1 VLTSCPKGSV
11 LTNRQGAGAGSAYVA
26 GSFFVSGVLT
36 YIFQGLST
44 RFLGKVGYG
53 ELIILWSTTFLVVQ
67 VLWIGIS
74 QTLGRYVSEREAR
87 GEDWRP
93 VILSTRRLQIWVLA
107 AFLLVCSLV
116 SPFLVHGLFN
126 GSWFIMLAFLAAVAA
141 YAPEYFR
148 RGTFSGHRQFARLG
162 ALHVAESSSR
172 ALITAIL
179 LVAGAGVVGPAIAIV
194 LAPLIGVLLIRPA
207 SGSPPEKEGEVFSA
221 VGAFAFAG
229 PVLACVAF
237 AQLLMNGG
245 PILVSLLDGTRA
257 QVGVFGAAL
266 ILTRVPQYVLSPVI
280 GALLP
285 HASRILATEGLR
297 AFDRFVGKAAGIA
310 VLVGILMVWGTW
322 LLGEWGMRLFA
333 PDFDASR
340 GLLVGLAALAASYI
354 LSDTL
359 NQALFARGQTR
370 LAVLGWLVAL
380 PICGVCLALLNTG
393 ILERVSYSLALAA
406 LAAAASQAA
415 FYLAIRKLPA
425 PDPGA
430 GRPPNQ
436 KGGEVSP
443 ENGDAGGTEGYEPRD

>member
-1 VLTSCPKGSV
+1 MSIMRNLLGASK
-11 LTNRQGAGAGSAYVA
+11 RQQGAGAGSAYVA

-44 RFLGKVGYG
+44 RFLGKAGYG
-53 ELIILWSTTFLVVQ
+53 DLIILWSTTFLVAQ

-93 VILSTRRLQIWVLA
+93 VILSARRLQISLLA
-107 AFLLVCSLV
+107 AFLSVSLLA
-116 SPFLVHGLFN
+116 SPFLVDGLFN
-126 GSWFIMLAFLAAVAA
+126 GSWFITLAFLAAVAA

-172 ALITAIL
+172 ALIAALL
-179 LVAGAGVVGPAIAIV
+179 LVAGAGVIGPAVAIV
-194 LAPLIGVLLIRPA
+194 LAPLVGVLLIRPA
-207 SGSPPEKEGEVFSA
+207 SGPPPEKEGEVFSA
-221 VGAFAFAG
+221 VGAFRFAG
-229 PVLACVAF
+229 PVIACVAF

-245 PILVSLLDGTRA
+245 PILVDLLGGTRA

-297 AFDRFVGKAAGIA
+297 AFDRFVGKAVGIVA
-310 VLVGILMVWGTW
+310 LVGILMLGGTW

-340 GLLVGLAALAASYI
+340 GLLVGLAALAAFYI
-354 LSDTL
+354 LSDML
-359 NQALFARGQTR
+359 NQALFARGLGR
-370 LAVLGWLVAL
+370 LAVLGWLVGL
-380 PICGVCLALLNTG
+380 PVCGVCLELLRTDV
-393 ILERVSYSLALAA
+393 IERVAYSLALGT

-415 FYLAIRKLPA
+415 FYLATRERPA
-425 PDPGA
+425 EATG
-430 GRPPNQ
+430 
-436 KGGEVSP
+436 S
-443 ENGDAGGTEGYEPRD
+443 

>member
-1 VLTSCPKGSV
+1 MSIMRNLLGASK
-11 LTNRQGAGAGSAYVA
+11 RQQGAGAGSAYVA

-44 RFLGKVGYG
+44 RFLGKAGYG
-53 ELIILWSTTFLVVQ
+53 DLIILWSTTFLVAQ

-93 VILSTRRLQIWVLA
+93 VILSARRLQISLLA
-107 AFLLVCSLV
+107 AFLSVSLLA
-116 SPFLVHGLFN
+116 SPFLVDGLFN
-126 GSWFIMLAFLAAVAA
+126 GSWLITLAFLAAVAA

-172 ALITAIL
+172 ALIAALL
-179 LVAGAGVVGPAIAIV
+179 LVAGTGVIGPAVAIV
-194 LAPLIGVLLIRPA
+194 LAPLVGVLLIRPA
-207 SGSPPEKEGEVFSA
+207 SGPPPEKEGEVFSA
-221 VGAFAFAG
+221 VGAFRFAG
-229 PVLACVAF
+229 PVIACVAF

-245 PILVSLLDGTRA
+245 PILVDLLGGTRA

-297 AFDRFVGKAAGIA
+297 AFDRFVGKAVGIVA
-310 VLVGILMVWGTW
+310 LVGILMLGGTW
-322 LLGEWGMRLFA
+322 LLGEWGMGLFA

-340 GLLVGLAALAASYI
+340 GLLVGLAALAAFYI
-354 LSDTL
+354 LSDML
-359 NQALFARGQTR
+359 NQALFARGHGR
-370 LAVLGWLVAL
+370 LAVLGWLVGL
-380 PICGVCLALLNTG
+380 PVCGVCLELLG
-393 ILERVSYSLALAA
+393 AHVIERVAYSLALGT

-415 FYLAIRKLPA
+415 FYLTTRERPA
-425 PDPGA
+425 EATG
-430 GRPPNQ
+430 
-436 KGGEVSP
+436 S
-443 ENGDAGGTEGYEPRD
+443 

>member
-1 VLTSCPKGSV
+1 MA
-11 LTNRQGAGAGSAYVA
+11 NRQGVGTGSAYVA

-44 RFLGKVGYG
+44 RFLGKAGYG
-53 ELIILWSTTFLVVQ
+53 DLIILWSTTFLVVQ
-67 VLWIGIS
+67 MLWIGVT

-93 VILSTRRLQIWVLA
+93 VILSTRRLQVSLLV
-107 AFLLVCSLV
+107 AFLLVSLLV

-126 GSWFIMLAFLAAVAA
+126 GSWLITLAFLAAVAA

-162 ALHVAESSSR
+162 ALHIAESSSR
-172 ALITAIL
+172 ALIAAIL

-194 LAPLIGVLLIRPA
+194 LAPLVGVLVVRPA
-207 SGSPPEKEGEVFSA
+207 SGRPPEKEGEAFSA
-221 VGAFAFAG
+221 VGALRFTG

-245 PILVSLLDGTRA
+245 PMLVSLLDGTRA

-266 ILTRVPQYVLSPVI
+266 ILTRVPQYVLGPVI

-297 AFDRFVGKAAGIA
+297 AFDRFVGKAAA
-310 VLVGILMVWGTW
+310 VVVLIGILMVGGTW
-322 LLGEWGMRLFA
+322 LLGEWGMGLFA

-340 GLLVGLAALAASYI
+340 ALLVGLAALAASYI

-359 NQALFARGQTR
+359 NQAHFARGQTR
-370 LAVLGWLVAL
+370 LAVLGWLVGL
-380 PICGVCLALLNTG
+380 LVCGVCLALLRMDL
-393 ILERVSYSLALAA
+393 LERVSYSLALGAF
-406 LAAAASQAA
+406 AAAVSQAA
-415 FYLAIRKLPA
+415 FYLAMRERTG
-425 PDPGA
+425 GA
-430 GRPPNQ
+430 
-436 KGGEVSP
+436 
-443 ENGDAGGTEGYEPRD
+443 AGSGY